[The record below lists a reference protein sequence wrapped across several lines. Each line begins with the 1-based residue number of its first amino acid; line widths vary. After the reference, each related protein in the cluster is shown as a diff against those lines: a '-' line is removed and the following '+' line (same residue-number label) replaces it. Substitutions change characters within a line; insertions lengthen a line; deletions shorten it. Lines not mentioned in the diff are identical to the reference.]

1 MWGCLQVSYCGKNCQ
16 RKDWN
21 YHRLLFET
29 IEQNKLLDNFSS
41 SGQGNGGDA
50 GVYIS
55 HITPKE
61 KERISKL
68 VGSKCIVTVIMN
80 KIKVVAL
87 FGTGAQVSII
97 STHQLEEYFPGIQI
111 QDIQDLFTGGK
122 DLEQIMANGSKT
134 PL

>member
-1 MWGCLQVSYCGKNCQ
+1 MGCLQVSYCGKNCQ

-21 YHRLLFET
+21 YHRLLCET

-68 VGSKCIVTVIMN
+68 VGSKYIVTVIMN
-80 KIKVVAL
+80 KIKVEAL

-97 STHQLEEYFPGIQI
+97 STHQLEEHIPGIQI
-111 QDIQDLFTGGK
+111 QDVQDLFTGGK